1 MSTINAEEWNR
12 LTSFQQE
19 AVSGLVKSYTKQ
31 NNKQPEVEV
40 ICFYLITEDEQKEL
54 SGGKNTMPQMRV
66 GRD

>member
-1 MSTINAEEWNR
+1 MNTISAEEWDE
-12 LTSFQQE
+12 LTAFQQE
-19 AVSGLVKSYTKQ
+19 AVSELVKSYTKQ
-31 NNKQPEVEV
+31 NNRQPSVEV